1 MSENNSP
8 VPAEQ
13 LPEEP
18 TNNQEAVSLDQVL
31 DALVAEEDDLFDS
44 QQPPEPGPE
53 PNPDP
58 EPAAPAPIASAG
70 PPSEP
75 AAPLSPQIPVDSQ
88 EQIWAEINSQVVA
101 SDSPPVEV
109 SSQPPSPSETAAR
122 VPEAPEPPSPPEFL
136 LDDDR
141 QPAEQQEPETIPEP
155 DNIRPDVQLSE
166 QRPASS
172 PEDLDFSSL
181 PPEVLAALAQDQRL
195 PPEVAEQ
202 LAAAQAAAGPGEQ
215 AEPLHVAARR
225 ANLGGSNNLPID
237 IRDPKEGVNEINLP
251 LGAFSDLEYGQ
262 TGVLSLS
269 VRSVPGFKDQAR
281 AWVRARKAGVD
292 PEESVSWKQKIISFI
307 KYLYVWLNIEIQTG
321 GGADKPPAP
330 WRRGQDLTPIP
341 ASQIDEGEKQ
351 AWKDVQAKAASKA
364 HYEVVMRAIVIG
376 NEEQAEMSEGIVD
389 EFCMSADAFNTIHQ
403 EIFWEPGHPLDAL
416 LGNMGAHVPP
426 ELGMVLSDKELSVLA
441 HPFDDSVH
449 PHNIK
454 VSRSSFKQLPIAN
467 PIYVE
472 DPYNPPPGVIPI
484 GLMNSHSEDE
494 MAIGMNNAELDKH
507 MIVVG
512 KTGSGKTEWL
522 KWAVHGI
529 AKAGYPMVLIDPHG
543 QLAEEMFNSLLI
555 NSPERHDDIVF
566 VDLSD
571 DLFPVAMNPLDV
583 SSLSQ
588 VDGAVGSV
596 VEMLASP
603 TVNLG
608 KGGAPRAIGYAQEAL
623 IALCHANMRLQD
635 PHNKCT
641 LLDVLS
647 FFQDPEF
654 RKVVVDVCE
663 NSTIRQ
669 RYDTDNGPFEL
680 MGEKAQV
687 EHTAPVTRAF
697 NDLGRSSAFQ
707 AVFSSPQN
715 KLNFAELISNNSLVI
730 IQLSRFGSGQAEL
743 GAFVG
748 SLVLPWLL
756 STMTHWGRS
765 KDPLTGEVSGRGC
778 RVLVDEA
785 PTLMGAGSSVPQVL
799 AEARKWDLGL
809 VMAAQFL
816 DQFDSSI
823 IDAALVNTNSK
834 ISLVQDPNKAG
845 PITKAIAGA
854 STRIKP
860 EDVAT
865 LPNFHFY
872 GNVLLPTDTGASASG
887 PFSAACLPMIEDHLQ
902 PEHLR
907 ARQEIIARSQALV
920 TNQLADITA
929 LNQNRLANI
938 KSALVTWIREEGQKG
953 APIPEALITGD
964 SQPFNH
970 RPVQ

>member
-1 MSENNSP
+1 MPENDP
-8 VPAEQ
+8 HDIQPAE
-13 LPEEP
+13 E
-18 TNNQEAVSLDQVL
+18 NKHSAASLDQVL
-31 DALVAEEDDLFDS
+31 DQLVAEEDELFSTEQPEQPADPS
-44 QQPPEPGPE
+44 PPAADIPVNDPLLPPEQPQPE
-53 PNPDP
+53 DH
-58 EPAAPAPIASAG
+58 
-70 PPSEP
+70 
-75 AAPLSPQIPVDSQ
+75 V
-88 EQIWAEINSQVVA
+88 WAEINSQLPTADQAASQQPAIPEAPELPDPATLLDPELVA
-101 SDSPPVEV
+101 RPAVSEPEPEFFDPKNQPPAAEVSDSPPAPVFNTQ
-109 SSQPPSPSETAAR
+109 QPESAADPLTAPAL
-122 VPEAPEPPSPPEFL
+122 PDQQPEPAVNSE
-136 LDDDR
+136 
-141 QPAEQQEPETIPEP
+141 AETIIDPQ
-155 DNIRPDVQLSE
+155 D
-166 QRPASS
+166 
-172 PEDLDFSSL
+172 
-181 PPEVLAALAQDQRL
+181 LAALAANQEL
-195 PPEVAEQ
+195 PPEIAAE
-202 LAAAQAAAGPGEQ
+202 LGLSTAADDDGI
-215 AEPLHVAARR
+215 HVAARR
-225 ANLGGSNNLPID
+225 ANLGGSNHLPID
-237 IRDPKEGVNEINLP
+237 IRDPKDGVNEINLP

-269 VRSVPGFKDQAR
+269 VRNLPGFKEQAR
-281 AWVRARKAGVD
+281 AWVRARKAGHD
-292 PEESVSWKQKIISFI
+292 PELELSWYQKIWAAV
-307 KYLYVWLNIEIQTG
+307 KYAYVWLNIEIQTG
-321 GGADKPPAP
+321 GGAEKPTPP

-341 ASQIDEGEKQ
+341 ASQVDENEKQ
-351 AWKDVQAKAASKA
+351 AWKDVNAKAASKA
-364 HYEVVMRAIVIG
+364 HYEVVMRAMVIG
-376 NEEQAEMSEGIVD
+376 NEEQADLSEGIVD
-389 EFCMSADAFNTIHQ
+389 EFCISAEAFNTIHQ
-403 EIFWEPGHPLDAL
+403 EIFWEPGHPEDSL
-416 LGNMGAHVPP
+416 LGNMSAHPP
-426 ELGMVLSDKELSVLA
+426 QQVGMVLSDKELSVLA
-441 HPFDDSVH
+441 HPFDDTVS
-449 PHNIK
+449 PHNVK
-454 VSRSSFKQLPIAN
+454 VARSSFKQLPLAS
-467 PIYVE
+467 PIYIE
-472 DPYNPPPGVIPI
+472 DPYSPPPGVIPI
-484 GLMNSHSEDE
+484 GLMNAQSEDE
-494 MAIGMNNAELDKH
+494 MAIGMNNSELDKH

-529 AKAGYPMVLIDPHG
+529 AKANYPMVLIDPHG

-571 DLFPVAMNPLDV
+571 DRFPVAMNPLDV
-583 SSLSQ
+583 GSLSQ
-588 VDGAVGSV
+588 VDGAVGAV

-635 PHNKCT
+635 PQNKCT

-687 EHTAPVTRAF
+687 EHTSPVTRAF

-707 AVFSSPQN
+707 AVFSSPRN
-715 KLNFAELISNNSLVI
+715 KLNFAELIKNNSLVI

-756 STMTHWGRS
+756 SSMTVWGRS

-816 DQFDSSI
+816 DQFDASI

-872 GNVLLPTDTGASASG
+872 GNILLPTETGASASG
-887 PFSAACLPMIEDHLQ
+887 PFSAACLPMINDDLQ

-907 ARQEIIARSQALV
+907 VREQIIARSRQLV
-920 TNQLADITA
+920 TNSLEDISA

-953 APIPEALITGD
+953 APIPEALITGEN
-964 SQPFNH
+964 SPFTSGPSE
-970 RPVQ
+970 RQ